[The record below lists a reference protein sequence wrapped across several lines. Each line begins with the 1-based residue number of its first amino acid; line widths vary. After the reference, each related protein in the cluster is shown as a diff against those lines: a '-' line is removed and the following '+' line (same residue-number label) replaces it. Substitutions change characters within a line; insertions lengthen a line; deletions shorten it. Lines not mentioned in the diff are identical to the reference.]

1 MKNKKNLF
9 TALLATS
16 AILASGFTLTGCTG
30 SNPGTDS
37 SIIEDVEIS
46 NCKGIKIKYLSTGET
61 SEGYSY
67 KEFSYSVEPAS
78 ATFTDVTVSVLYV
91 DGTECSSAVEVSVNN
106 LNKTIK
112 LICKQAFGKQI
123 ILTVQSELH
132 PEIKATATIDYLKR
146 TQDFSICDA
155 GVHVIGNS
163 PVSSSDECDCGS
175 LFNFQYTLYTKDN
188 GIDYTF
194 HHSVCDVIV
203 TGDLLEGDYQRDY
216 DSEELLDF
224 FYNHSDVLVQELD
237 SNALSL
243 DGISLDATKWV
254 EAAEGNASAE
264 LLIEKC
270 IQLYGL
276 NQNSE
281 QPDQGMNSFENY
293 IEFSFDEIEVI
304 DNYGFDKCCP
314 FAVLRLYP
322 AEMDWSEYYTAPTSI
337 NLENVA
343 FEF

>member
-30 SNPGTDS
+30 SNPGNDS

-46 NCKGIKIKYLSTGET
+46 NCKGIKIKYLSTGKT

-146 TQDFSICDA
+146 TQDFSICDD

-163 PVSSSDECDCGS
+163 PVSSSEQCDCGS
-175 LFNFQYTLYTKDN
+175 LFDFQYTLYTKDN
-188 GIDYTF
+188 GINYTF
-194 HHSVCDVIV
+194 EHSVCDVFV
-203 TGDLLEGDYQRDY
+203 TGDFLEDQY
-216 DSEELLDF
+216 DSSELYDF
-224 FYNHSDVLVQELD
+224 FYHNSDLCQELN

-243 DGISLDATKWV
+243 DGISLDAAKWV

-264 LLIEKC
+264 ALIEKC

-293 IEFSFDEIEVI
+293 IEFSFDEIVVR
-304 DNYGFDKCCP
+304 DNYGFIKSCTYSG
-314 FAVLRLYP
+314 LRLYP

-337 NLENVA
+337 NLENNA